1 MNVVMIGS
9 GYVGLVSGACFA
21 EFGADVICID
31 VDQDKIDRLNNNIM
45 PIYEPGLDDLVA
57 RNVAAGR
64 LKFTTQYDPAVGE
77 ADLVFIA
84 VGTPTRRG
92 DGHADLVYVYDA
104 ARQIALHLTGY
115 TVIVDKSTVPVGTAR
130 QVERIIRE
138 ENTKADFDVA
148 SNPEFLRELRPARH
162 RGDDGEDRRKSAD
175 ADADAHQV
183 QRVGQKRDHGPSVP
197 RT

>member
-21 EFGADVICID
+21 EFGANVTC
-31 VDQDKIDRLNNNIM
+31 VDKDEHKINALLKGEI

-57 RNVAAGR
+57 RNVKAGR
-64 LKFTTQYDPAVGE
+64 LGFSIELEDTVKH

-92 DGHADLVYVYDA
+92 DGHADLKYVYA
-104 ARQIALHLTGY
+104 AAEEIAGYLDSY

-130 QVERIIRE
+130 QVHRIISTA
-138 ENTKADFDVA
+138 NPDADFDVA
-148 SNPEFLRELRPARH
+148 SNLSLIH
-162 RGDDGEDRRKSAD
+162 I
-175 ADADAHQV
+175 
-183 QRVGQKRDHGPSVP
+183 
-197 RT
+197 